1 MICGGRSRGRETQ
14 AGAGE
19 TPGTRMADAAILGR
33 WRTRRKMC
41 KEGRGVRFRH
51 VGCQYHRDV
60 SVQTVLEPTE
70 HSFYT
75 RHCALC
81 FIGLIHS
88 SLL

>member
-1 MICGGRSRGRETQ
+1 
-14 AGAGE
+14 
-19 TPGTRMADAAILGR
+19 
-33 WRTRRKMC
+33 MC

-75 RHCALC
+75 GLC
-81 FIGLIHS
+81 FVFYRCYSFLTLVGIILSAFYREEDAGIEKGSKLREVTQQLGRGEARI
-88 SLL
+88 